1 MEAIVGTMDASART
15 TPTKTAAKKATMS
28 PPRSS
33 SNTPSHTNSDSRTS
47 SNSELEREI
56 AYMSL
61 GGTTNGCAN
70 PANGSTGSVA
80 ESNGS
85 GGGGGGID
93 NASTTSASTA
103 GLSNATTTT
112 TSSTGG
118 ATDKG
123 ASGNN
128 GTIKKR
134 VSSSRTTPAVKAR
147 RIRFYRNGDRF
158 YAGIVLAVSAERYRS
173 FESLVEDL
181 TRLMEERISGAVRNI
196 YTTAGKRIASLDEI
210 EDGLE
215 CVCLCNKETFKKLE
229 YAAQPNKQAN
239 RLSRH
244 LRAGSPHINGS
255 GSGGSLLTTVAS
267 AAASP
272 HTNGGGAGAGA
283 ATSAIAPIAQC
294 VHPRIVTLIRNGTK
308 PRKVLR
314 LLLNKRNSPS
324 FDHVLTAITQCV
336 KLDSGCVRKVFT
348 LGGVSVQQLAD
359 FFGTEAVF
367 FAYGTER
374 VQPDDFRLEGDE
386 QRAVAQTRRTIGR
399 NGATAAGPKPKMP
412 VKNSVNLHNTTYDA
426 GEADALLAE
435 LDDSESCA
443 ASTASAAEAAPD
455 AHGELPEDVPERID
469 AEYLLGPVVGD
480 GNFAVVLRI
489 VERSTGRPFA
499 LKIIDKSKCKG
510 KEHYIDAEVRVMKKL
525 RHPHIMALIFDV
537 DTPTKMF
544 LVLEYVSG
552 KWDYNY
558 CFGIINHLR
567 LIAIQAAI
575 SSTPSPRR
583 RVSLS
588 RTPAS

>member
-1 MEAIVGTMDASART
+1 MEANAATMDNATTRT
-15 TPTKTAAKKATMS
+15 TPPTKTTPTTTTTPP

-33 SNTPSHTNSDSRTS
+33 SSTTPSHTSDSRTS

-56 AYMSL
+56 AYLNLSD
-61 GGTTNGCAN
+61 GNPNTNGSRT
-70 PANGSTGSVA
+70 ANGSNGSVSG
-80 ESNGS
+80 SNGS
-85 GGGGGGID
+85 CAGD
-93 NASTTSASTA
+93 NLSNVSASTT
-103 GLSNATTTT
+103 GLSTATTTT
-112 TSSTGG
+112 TSSG
-118 ATDKG
+118 AADRS
-123 ASGNN
+123 ASNN

-134 VSSSRTTPAVKAR
+134 ISSSRTTPALKAR

-181 TRLMEERISGAVRNI
+181 TRLMEDRISGAVRNI
-196 YTTAGKRIASLDEI
+196 YTTAGKRIASLDDI

-229 YAAQPNKQAN
+229 YAPQPNKQAN

-255 GSGGSLLTTVAS
+255 GSSSLLAS
-267 AAASP
+267 SSSP
-272 HTNGGGAGAGA
+272 YTNGGGSATT
-283 ATSAIAPIAQC
+283 TSATPSVAQC

-348 LGGVSVQQLAD
+348 LGGTAVQQLAD
-359 FFGTEAVF
+359 FFGAEAVF

-386 QRAVAQTRRTIGR
+386 QRAVAQTRRTLGR
-399 NGATAAGPKPKMP
+399 NGAGATAAGPKPKMP

-426 GEADALLAE
+426 AEADALLSEDA
-435 LDDSESCA
+435 DVDSESCGTA
-443 ASTASAAEAAPD
+443 ATAAD
-455 AHGELPEDVPERID
+455 ADDVEQQGHGMGLESVDLPERIE
-469 AEYLLGPVVGD
+469 AEYAIGPIVGD
-480 GNFAVVLRI
+480 GNFAVVLR
-489 VERSTGRPFA
+489 VLERSTGRPFA

-525 RHPHIMALIFDV
+525 RHPHIMALMFDV
-537 DTPTKMF
+537 DTPTNMF

-552 KWDYNY
+552 EW
-558 CFGIINHLR
+558 GTRI
-567 LIAIQAAI
+567 
-575 SSTPSPRR
+575 
-583 RVSLS
+583 
-588 RTPAS
+588 